1 MSGQVCDRDRV
12 GPSSDGADSGQT
24 SQVKGSIGCRGK
36 ARATVA
42 WIVHSRKASLLAVQ
56 VCTQTS
62 EKGKEA
68 TEGRS
73 ALETRASFPL
83 SIPH

>member
-1 MSGQVCDRDRV
+1 MSGRVCDRDRV

-42 WIVHSRKASLLAVQ
+42 WKVSLLAVQ

-73 ALETRASFPL
+73 ALETRAIYPL